1 FDDRVTGKLSHF
13 APHAKIIHIDIDPAE
28 IGKNVNP
35 DVPIVGDA
43 KSVLADMICMAEN
56 KGCISEPWLEQ
67 VKLWRKNHPLRVVN
81 DGKVHPQNIIRK
93 LSELLDGGGI
103 IVSEVGQ
110 NQMWAAQHYGFT
122 RPRQWISSGGLGTM
136 GYGFPAAI
144 GAWFAKPEETVVVIA
159 GDGSFQMNIQ
169 ELATVAQYK
178 IPVKIVIL
186 NNMYLGMVRQ
196 WQELFYDR
204 RYSYTELPPVD
215 FVGIAKA
222 YGIEGMRVDSVGQ
235 IDEALRTA
243 LTYNGPYLL
252 DFRIEREENVFPM
265 VPAGAAISEMIGK
278 HNHNGGSES

>member
-1 FDDRVTGKLSHF
+1 
-13 APHAKIIHIDIDPAE
+13 
-28 IGKNVNP
+28 
-35 DVPIVGDA
+35 
-43 KSVLADMICMAEN
+43 
-56 KGCISEPWLEQ
+56 
-67 VKLWRKNHPLRVVN
+67 
-81 DGKVHPQNIIRK
+81 
-93 LSELLDGGGI
+93 
-103 IVSEVGQ
+103 
-110 NQMWAAQHYGFT
+110 
-122 RPRQWISSGGLGTM
+122 
-136 GYGFPAAI
+136 
-144 GAWFAKPEETVVVIA
+144 
-159 GDGSFQMNIQ
+159 MNIQ

-278 HNHNGGSES
+278 HNPNGGSGP